1 MFAFSADESLAG
13 RLDPLYRLPE
23 DILISIF
30 SYLSF
35 PEIIAAQR
43 VSRSLLSYLVT
54 EPRLYRSVSFLNS
67 KHQIP
72 LKALRSAIAISHGR
86 ILSLEFH
93 ASTLVHLTPLAP
105 IYPHLRR
112 LLIKHQ
118 TGFMSTVFRIA
129 FQTDKSDVF
138 YGLPNLR
145 KAIFEHGILL
155 SNEVITLLSIA
166 PNLEELECR
175 SARVILDLLGLTDNT
190 TQWKLKRLSIHHY
203 SEEMTRLPAG
213 LEASVHARL
222 IRTPA
227 ILRFLPYLE
236 ELTLGIDSLQVMDL
250 TLNPKL
256 RYVDFLPRSAVMS
269 FIQPPAS
276 LQVCLNAPVLNRHLP
291 DAHPKIWPP
300 GNDNAEQIGEH
311 VQLWG
316 NPPRFE
322 SLSLSAVPSDINILP
337 RALCNSYDSLK
348 ALRINFVSWN
358 WAIRNSEA
366 ERVITQQLNALPS
379 FLALLENLKYLDVS
393 ESKADD
399 IFLARL
405 PVGSLEYLCLARTS
419 VTSSGVIHFLSRS
432 RGKLREINLVDT
444 QVGVEVGEVAEAFG
458 VTMATSYPGQP
469 MPGVIHSSY

>member
-1 MFAFSADESLAG
+1 M
-13 RLDPLYRLPE
+13 
-23 DILISIF
+23 ISIF

-43 VSRSLLSYLVT
+43 VSRGWLSYLVT

-72 LKALRSAIAISHGR
+72 LKALRAAIAISHGR

-112 LLIKHQ
+112 LLIKNQ

-129 FQTDKSDVF
+129 FQMDNSNIY

-155 SNEVITLLSIA
+155 SNEVITLLSMA

-190 TQWKLKRLSIHHY
+190 TQWKLKRLSIRHY

-250 TLNPKL
+250 TLNTRL
-256 RYVDFLPRSAVMS
+256 RYLDFLPRSAVVS

-291 DAHPKIWPP
+291 DAHPTIWPP
-300 GNDNAEQIGEH
+300 ENDNAVHIGEH

-322 SLSLSAVPSDINILP
+322 SVSLAAVPSDIDILP

-348 ALRINFVSWN
+348 ALRMKFVSWN
-358 WAIRNSEA
+358 WAVRNSES
-366 ERVITQQLNALPS
+366 ERVIEQQLNALPS
-379 FLALLENLKYLDVS
+379 FLTLFENLRYLDVS

-399 IFLARL
+399 SFLARL
-405 PVGSLEYLCLARTS
+405 PVVSLEYLCLARTS
-419 VTSSGVIHFLSRS
+419 VTSSGAVHFLLRS
-432 RGKLREINLVDT
+432 RGKLRGINLVET
-444 QVGVEVGEVAEAFG
+444 QVGGEVGEVAETLG
-458 VTMATSYPGQP
+458 VKMETTYPGHP